1 MKKIIVLLILLIPL
15 VSHSQFKTLKLE
27 PGQTYSNKSSDTLI
41 ITTLEKIK
49 SSVIKN
55 RELKIA
61 LQEIDKS
68 NEIIL
73 NLEEQNKAF
82 EEKSNAQ
89 EEIVESYKKQ
99 IAGSETHAD
108 NLKKEVKR
116 QKRQKFITMAGGAV
130 LVVLALL
137 L

>member
-99 IAGSETHAD
+99 IVGSETHAD